1 MPWNRVLC
9 IADKVHAFEILCKCP
24 HRGRGA
30 RAKNLQSSITAQQK
44 ETLDTLDN
52 HHQNLRSQ
60 ESRVQNLRILGWNIS
75 FRHLFRAG
83 SNVGSARRWHPFTW
97 RGPDCFATNSDSY
110 VAACLCSLQILQV
123 VFKPSR
129 VVEQIPTEP
138 VVEPVV
144 PMGSMGPWVS
154 SKSCS
159 SERCL
164 KAHGRIVLVDSLMS
178 EVLWHIMAPCRF
190 NLGIFCEFRLG
201 SSAKRNSPQWTNTSF
216 AHDSA
221 VPKGCS
227 CNMKPEGMSCSCM
240 PI

>member
-1 MPWNRVLC
+1 MKHLISSFV
-9 IADKVHAFEILCKCP
+9 
-24 HRGRGA
+24 
-30 RAKNLQSSITAQQK
+30 QSKSVWA
-44 ETLDTLDN
+44 
-52 HHQNLRSQ
+52 
-60 ESRVQNLRILGWNIS
+60 G
-75 FRHLFRAG
+75 AG

-97 RGPDCFATNSDSY
+97 RGPACFATNSDSY

-123 VFKPSR
+123 VFRPSR

-159 SERCL
+159 SQSCL

-190 NLGIFCEFRLG
+190 NLGIFREFRLG
-201 SSAKRNSPQWTNTSF
+201 SSAKRTSPQWTNTSF

-227 CNMKPEGMSCSCM
+227 CNMKQRHVMQLHAYLRKLNTNSFYSGWIQSREK
-240 PI
+240 